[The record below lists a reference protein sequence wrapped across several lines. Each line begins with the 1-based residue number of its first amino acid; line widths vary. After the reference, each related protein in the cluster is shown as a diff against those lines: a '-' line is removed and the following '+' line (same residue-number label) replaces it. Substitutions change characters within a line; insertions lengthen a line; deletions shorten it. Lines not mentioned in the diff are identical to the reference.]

1 MLIHLSVANSVCEC
15 RQGAPGWRTV
25 HVTTAW
31 RHRWERSYSPLG
43 WSALRL
49 MTQTVFRSGPLKFV
63 WTKIKTDFCAI
74 SLTVSKHQQSNISLG
89 CKFLSEYYFLF
100 LFVSSSCRVE
110 ALFKAMWMVAARLV
124 SLKITFLI
132 LVLCLLQLVRGVNA
146 LLPGSGWAY
155 WLKRL
160 RAWPFL
166 EGLRC
171 SPVADDI
178 LKSLAFTGVL
188 QIFCWAIRGFSVSE

>member
-1 MLIHLSVANSVCEC
+1 MQAGSSWVENCTRYDCVETSV
-15 RQGAPGWRTV
+15 GAVILASGVICPPFNDTDCIQVRTV
-25 HVTTAW
+25 
-31 RHRWERSYSPLG
+31 
-43 WSALRL
+43 
-49 MTQTVFRSGPLKFV
+49 
-63 WTKIKTDFCAI
+63 KICPNQNKNRFLCNFFLL
-74 SLTVSKHQQSNISLG
+74 LTVSKHQQSNISLG

-188 QIFCWAIRGFSVSE
+188 QILC